1 MTLIYLD
8 NTMLKKVLLILLS
21 VFILEIDAQENIEE
35 TPQYEVSILTIG
47 PGNSLS
53 DAFGHSGIRVI
64 DRVND
69 YDIVF
74 NYGVYDFNAPNF
86 YGNFVKGRPIYSLG
100 LNNYENFYKNYVNQS
115 RQIIEQKLD
124 LSEYKKRIF
133 VNRLITN
140 SKEANKFY
148 EYNYFENNCSTK
160 IADIFNEILE
170 EDIKNEGLHKVN
182 VGPNSYRKL
191 VYENINP
198 NSWGALGIDICLGA
212 IIDKNINSQDE
223 LFLPYNLKSYFD
235 DLGNS
240 NIRNG
245 NLVTT
250 SVLFGEYSK
259 YTETLISPIYLL
271 LILSLIIISITYID
285 YLRRTR
291 SVLLDSIVLLIT
303 GIIGLLLIYL
313 WFFSNHTASAWNYNL
328 LWAIPFNLILF
339 IELLKKKQKK
349 WVISYLKLIIIMLLL
364 MCLHWVVGVQIFNI
378 SLISLILA
386 LIIRYFYLIKY
397 FTNSIRQ

>member
-1 MTLIYLD
+1 
-8 NTMLKKVLLILLS
+8 MLKKVLLILLS

-124 LSEYKKRIF
+124 LSEYKKRVF

-259 YTETLISPIYLL
+259 YTETLISPVYFL

-291 SVLLDSIVLLIT
+291 SILLDSIVLIIT

-339 IELLKKKQKK
+339 IELLKSKQKK
-349 WVISYLKLIIIMLLL
+349 WVISYLKLIVIMLLL
-364 MCLHWVVGVQIFNI
+364 MCLHWVIGVQVFNI

-397 FTNSIRQ
+397 FTNSIRE

>member
-1 MTLIYLD
+1 LTLIYLN

-100 LNNYENFYKNYVNQS
+100 LNNYKNFYKNYVNQS

-124 LSEYKKRIF
+124 LSEYKKRVF

-364 MCLHWVVGVQIFNI
+364 MCLHWVVGVQVFNI

>member
-1 MTLIYLD
+1 LTLIYLD

-100 LNNYENFYKNYVNQS
+100 LNNYKNFYKNYVNQS

-124 LSEYKKRIF
+124 LSEYKKRVF

-364 MCLHWVVGVQIFNI
+364 MCLHWVVGVQVFNI

>member
-1 MTLIYLD
+1 
-8 NTMLKKVLLILLS
+8 MLKKVLLILLS

-124 LSEYKKRIF
+124 LSEYKKRIL

-285 YLRRTR
+285 YLRRAR

-364 MCLHWVVGVQIFNI
+364 MCLHWVVGVQVFNI

>member
-1 MTLIYLD
+1 LTLICLD
-8 NTMLKKVLLILLS
+8 KHMIRKKLLILLS
-21 VFILEIDAQENIEE
+21 FFILQLFAQEDENEYS
-35 TPQYEVSILTIG
+35 QYDLSILTIG

-64 DRVND
+64 DKINN

-74 NYGVYDFNAPNF
+74 NYGVYDYNAPNF

-100 LNNYENFYKNYVNQS
+100 LNNFENFYKNYVNQS
-115 RQIIEQKLD
+115 RQIIEQKLN
-124 LSEYKKRIF
+124 LSKNQKRII
-133 VNRLITN
+133 VNKLITN

-148 EYNYFENNCSTK
+148 EYNYFDDNCSTK
-160 IADIFNEILE
+160 IADIFNEILLE
-170 EDIKNEGLHKVN
+170 EGVAFYSSDSS
-182 VGPNSYRKL
+182 PNTYRKL
-191 VYENINP
+191 IYENINQ

-212 IIDKNINSQDE
+212 IIDEKIEYQNK
-223 LFLPYNLKSYFD
+223 LFLPYNLKSYFN

-259 YTETLISPIYLL
+259 YRETFISPTYLL
-271 LILSLIIISITYID
+271 IILSLIIISITYLD
-285 YLRRTR
+285 YLKRTR
-291 SVLLDSIVLLIT
+291 SKLLDIFILLPT
-303 GIIGLLLIYL
+303 GTIGLLLVYL

-328 LWAIPFNLILF
+328 LWALPFNLILL
-339 IELLKKKQKK
+339 IELLKKNQKK
-349 WVISYLKLIIIMLLL
+349 WVISYLKLILIFLFL
-364 MCLHWVVGVQIFNI
+364 MCLHWVGGVQVFNI

-386 LIIRYFYLIKY
+386 LMIRYFYLIKY
-397 FTNSIRQ
+397 FTNSIR

>member
-1 MTLIYLD
+1 MIR
-8 NTMLKKVLLILLS
+8 KKLLILLS
-21 VFILEIDAQENIEE
+21 FFILQLFAQEDENEYS
-35 TPQYEVSILTIG
+35 QYDLSILTIG

-64 DRVND
+64 DKINN

-74 NYGVYDFNAPNF
+74 NYGVYDYNAPNF

-100 LNNYENFYKNYVNQS
+100 LNNFENFYKNYVNQS
-115 RQIIEQKLD
+115 RQIIEQKLN
-124 LSEYKKRIF
+124 LSKNQKRII
-133 VNRLITN
+133 VNKLITN

-148 EYNYFENNCSTK
+148 EYNYFDDNCSTK
-160 IADIFNEILE
+160 IADIFNEILLE
-170 EDIKNEGLHKVN
+170 EGVAFYSSDSS
-182 VGPNSYRKL
+182 PNTYRKL
-191 VYENINP
+191 IYENINQ

-212 IIDKNINSQDE
+212 IIDEKIEYQNK
-223 LFLPYNLKSYFD
+223 LFLPYNLKSYFN

-259 YTETLISPIYLL
+259 YRETFISPTYLL
-271 LILSLIIISITYID
+271 IILSLIIISITYLD
-285 YLRRTR
+285 YLKRTR
-291 SVLLDSIVLLIT
+291 SKLLDIFILLPT
-303 GIIGLLLIYL
+303 GTIGLLLVYL

-328 LWAIPFNLILF
+328 LWALPFNLILL
-339 IELLKKKQKK
+339 IELLKKNQKK
-349 WVISYLKLIIIMLLL
+349 WVISYLKLILIFLFL
-364 MCLHWVVGVQIFNI
+364 MCLHWVGGVQVFNI

-386 LIIRYFYLIKY
+386 LMIRYFYLIRY
-397 FTNSIRQ
+397 FTNSIR

>member
-1 MTLIYLD
+1 MVRKI
-8 NTMLKKVLLILLS
+8 LLILLS
-21 VFILEIDAQENIEE
+21 LFILQAYAQENKDKS
-35 TPQYEVSILTIG
+35 TQYHISILTIG

-64 DRVND
+64 DEINN
-69 YDIVF
+69 YDVVF
-74 NYGVYDFNAPNF
+74 NYGVYDYNAPNF

-124 LSEYKKRIF
+124 LSEYQKRIF
-133 VNRLITN
+133 VNKLITN

-170 EDIKNEGLHKVN
+170 EDIENESLYKAN
-182 VGPNSYRKL
+182 VGSNSYRKL

-212 IIDKNINSQDE
+212 VIDKNINSKDE

-235 DLGNS
+235 QLGNS
-240 NIRNG
+240 NIKNG

-259 YTETLISPIYLL
+259 YTETLISPVYFL

-291 SVLLDSIVLLIT
+291 SVLLDFIVLLVT
-303 GIIGLLLIYL
+303 GTIGLLLIYL

-339 IELLKKKQKK
+339 IELLKSKQKK
-349 WVISYLKLIIIMLLL
+349 WVISYLKLIVIMLLL
-364 MCLHWVVGVQIFNI
+364 MCLHWVVGVQVFNI

-397 FTNSIRQ
+397 FTNSIRE

>member
-1 MTLIYLD
+1 
-8 NTMLKKVLLILLS
+8 MLKKVLLILLS

-100 LNNYENFYKNYVNQS
+100 LNNYKNFYKNYVNQS

-364 MCLHWVVGVQIFNI
+364 MCLHWVVGVQVFNI

>member
-1 MTLIYLD
+1 MIR
-8 NTMLKKVLLILLS
+8 KKLLILLS
-21 VFILEIDAQENIEE
+21 FFILQLFAQEDENEYS
-35 TPQYEVSILTIG
+35 QYDLSILTIG

-64 DRVND
+64 DKINN

-74 NYGVYDFNAPNF
+74 NYGVYDYNAPNF

-100 LNNYENFYKNYVNQS
+100 LNNFENFYKNYVNQS
-115 RQIIEQKLD
+115 RQIIEQKLN
-124 LSEYKKRIF
+124 LSKNQKRII
-133 VNRLITN
+133 VNKLITN

-148 EYNYFENNCSTK
+148 EYNYFDDNCSTK
-160 IADIFNEILE
+160 IADIFNEILLE
-170 EDIKNEGLHKVN
+170 EGVAFYSSDSS
-182 VGPNSYRKL
+182 PNTYRKL
-191 VYENINP
+191 IYENINQ

-212 IIDKNINSQDE
+212 IIDEKIEYQNK
-223 LFLPYNLKSYFD
+223 LFLPYNLKSYFN

-259 YTETLISPIYLL
+259 YRETFISPTYLL
-271 LILSLIIISITYID
+271 IILSLIIISITYLD
-285 YLRRTR
+285 YLKRTR
-291 SVLLDSIVLLIT
+291 SKLLDIFILLPT
-303 GIIGLLLIYL
+303 GTIGLLLVYL

-328 LWAIPFNLILF
+328 LWALPFNLILL
-339 IELLKKKQKK
+339 IELLKKNQKK
-349 WVISYLKLIIIMLLL
+349 WVISYLKLILIFLFL
-364 MCLHWVVGVQIFNI
+364 MCLHWVGGVQVFNI

-386 LIIRYFYLIKY
+386 LMIRYFYLIRY
-397 FTNSIRQ
+397 FTNSVR

>member
-1 MTLIYLD
+1 MVRKI
-8 NTMLKKVLLILLS
+8 LLILLS
-21 VFILEIDAQENIEE
+21 LSIFQAYAQENKEE
-35 TPQYEVSILTIG
+35 SAQYHISILTIG

-124 LSEYKKRIF
+124 LSEYKKRVF

-364 MCLHWVVGVQIFNI
+364 MCLHWVVGVQVFNI

-397 FTNSIRQ
+397 FTNSIRE

>member
-1 MTLIYLD
+1 MVRKI
-8 NTMLKKVLLILLS
+8 LLILLS
-21 VFILEIDAQENIEE
+21 LSIFQAYAQENKEE
-35 TPQYEVSILTIG
+35 SAQYHISILTIG

-64 DRVND
+64 DEINN

-74 NYGVYDFNAPNF
+74 NYGVYDYNAPNF

-124 LSEYKKRIF
+124 LSEYQKRIF
-133 VNRLITN
+133 VNKLITN

-160 IADIFNEILE
+160 IADLFNEILE
-170 EDIKNEGLHKVN
+170 EDIKNEGLHKTN
-182 VGPNSYRKL
+182 VGTNSYRKL

-212 IIDKNINSQDE
+212 VIDKNINSKDE

-235 DLGNS
+235 ELGNS

-259 YTETLISPIYLL
+259 YTETLISPVYFL

-291 SVLLDSIVLLIT
+291 SMLLDSIVLIIT
-303 GIIGLLLIYL
+303 GVIGLLLIYL

-339 IELLKKKQKK
+339 IELLKSKQKK
-349 WVISYLKLIIIMLLL
+349 WVISYLKLIVIMLLL
-364 MCLHWVVGVQIFNI
+364 MCLHWVVGVQVFNI

>member
-1 MTLIYLD
+1 
-8 NTMLKKVLLILLS
+8 MLKKVLLILLL
-21 VFILEIDAQENIEE
+21 VFILDIDAQENIEE
-35 TPQYEVSILTIG
+35 SAQYHISILTIG

-64 DRVND
+64 DKINN

-74 NYGVYDFNAPNF
+74 NYGVYDYNAPNF

-124 LSEYKKRIF
+124 LSEYQKRIF
-133 VNRLITN
+133 VNKLITN

-160 IADIFNEILE
+160 IADLFNEILE
-170 EDIKNEGLHKVN
+170 EDIKNEGLYKTN

-212 IIDKNINSQDE
+212 VIDKNINSQDE

-235 DLGNS
+235 KLGNS

-259 YTETLISPIYLL
+259 YTETLISPLYFL

-291 SVLLDSIVLLIT
+291 SIILDSIILIIT
-303 GIIGLLLIYL
+303 GAIGLLLVYL

-339 IELLKKKQKK
+339 IELLKSKQKK
-349 WVISYLKLIIIMLLL
+349 WVISYLKLIVIMLLL
-364 MCLHWVVGVQIFNI
+364 MCLHWIVGVQVFNI

>member
-1 MTLIYLD
+1 MIR
-8 NTMLKKVLLILLS
+8 KKLLILLS
-21 VFILEIDAQENIEE
+21 FFILQLFAQEDENEYS
-35 TPQYEVSILTIG
+35 QYDLSILTIG

-64 DRVND
+64 DKINN

-74 NYGVYDFNAPNF
+74 NYGVYDYNAPNF

-100 LNNYENFYKNYVNQS
+100 LNNFENFYKNYVNQS
-115 RQIIEQKLD
+115 RQIIEQKLN
-124 LSEYKKRIF
+124 LSKNQKRII
-133 VNRLITN
+133 VNKLITN

-148 EYNYFENNCSTK
+148 EYNYFDDNCSTK
-160 IADIFNEILE
+160 IADIFNEILLE
-170 EDIKNEGLHKVN
+170 EGVAFYSSDSS
-182 VGPNSYRKL
+182 PNTYRKL
-191 VYENINP
+191 IYENINQ

-212 IIDKNINSQDE
+212 IIDEKIEYQNK
-223 LFLPYNLKSYFD
+223 LFLPYNLKSYFN

-259 YTETLISPIYLL
+259 YRETFISPTYLL
-271 LILSLIIISITYID
+271 IILSLIIISITYLD
-285 YLRRTR
+285 YLKRTR
-291 SVLLDSIVLLIT
+291 SKLLDIFILLPT
-303 GIIGLLLIYL
+303 GTIGLLLVYL

-328 LWAIPFNLILF
+328 LWALPFNLILL
-339 IELLKKKQKK
+339 IELLKKNQKK
-349 WVISYLKLIIIMLLL
+349 WVISYLKLILIFLFL
-364 MCLHWVVGVQIFNI
+364 MCLHWVGGVQVFNI

-386 LIIRYFYLIKY
+386 LMIRYFYLIKY
-397 FTNSIRQ
+397 FTNSIR

>member
-1 MTLIYLD
+1 MVRKI
-8 NTMLKKVLLILLS
+8 LLILLS
-21 VFILEIDAQENIEE
+21 LFILQVYTQENKDKS
-35 TPQYEVSILTIG
+35 TQYHISILTIG

-64 DRVND
+64 DEINN
-69 YDIVF
+69 YDVVF
-74 NYGVYDFNAPNF
+74 NYGVYDYNAPNF

-124 LSEYKKRIF
+124 LSEYQKRIF
-133 VNRLITN
+133 VNKLITN

-170 EDIKNEGLHKVN
+170 EDIENESLYKAN
-182 VGPNSYRKL
+182 VGSNSYRKL

-212 IIDKNINSQDE
+212 VIDKNINSKDE

-235 DLGNS
+235 QLGNS
-240 NIRNG
+240 NIKNG

-259 YTETLISPIYLL
+259 YTETLISPVYFL

-291 SVLLDSIVLLIT
+291 SVLLDSIVLLVT
-303 GIIGLLLIYL
+303 GTIGLLLIYL

-349 WVISYLKLIIIMLLL
+349 WVISYLKLIVIMLLL
-364 MCLHWVVGVQIFNI
+364 MCLHWVVGVQVFNI

-386 LIIRYFYLIKY
+386 LIIRYFYLIKH
-397 FTNSIRQ
+397 FTNSIR